1 MSQMNII
8 HHDAPAP
15 MGNLQTFR
23 FTDTLILRGFLR
35 DGEPWF
41 VARDVA
47 AALDYSVAKDMTRN
61 LDDDEKGGQIVPT
74 LGGDQE
80 MTVINESGLYSAILK
95 SRKPEAKTF
104 KKWVTSEV
112 LPSIRKTGSYT
123 APTAQPTAKPKQPR
137 IKQPSQVKELLLIGK
152 EMAKITGINPHLVM
166 AYTLDA
172 IEQVTDLP
180 ASMLARALPS
190 VAPAEV
196 ASLNPTAIGKQLGG
210 LKAHA
215 VNQMLLKAGL
225 QRQDGS
231 GWQLTEAGTAF
242 GEMKPF
248 HRNGHSGYN
257 LLWLPKVVQLL
268 QNINA
273 QPAH

>member
-41 VARDVA
+41 VAADVC
-47 AALDYSVAKDMTRN
+47 AALEIGNVSMAANR
-61 LDDDEKGGQIVPT
+61 LDADEKDISTVDT
-74 LGGDQE
+74 LGGAQE
-80 MTVINESGLYSAILK
+80 LVVINESGLYSLILT
-95 SRKPEAKTF
+95 SRKPEAKKF

-123 APTAQPTAKPKQPR
+123 APAAQPTPKPKQPR

-166 AYTLDA
+166 
-172 IEQVTDLP
+172 
-180 ASMLARALPS
+180 
-190 VAPAEV
+190 
-196 ASLNPTAIGKQLGG
+196 
-210 LKAHA
+210 
-215 VNQMLLKAGL
+215 
-225 QRQDGS
+225 
-231 GWQLTEAGTAF
+231 
-242 GEMKPF
+242 
-248 HRNGHSGYN
+248 
-257 LLWLPKVVQLL
+257 
-268 QNINA
+268 
-273 QPAH
+273 